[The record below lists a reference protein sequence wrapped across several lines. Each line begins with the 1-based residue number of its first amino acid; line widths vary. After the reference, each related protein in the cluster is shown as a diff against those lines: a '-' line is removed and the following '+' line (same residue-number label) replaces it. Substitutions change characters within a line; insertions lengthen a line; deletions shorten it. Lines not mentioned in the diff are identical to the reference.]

1 MLAERLVHFTLVLL
15 MPPLLLGVIN
25 KTKAWFAG
33 RDGPPLLQPYWDVL
47 RLLRKGAVFSRTTSW
62 VFQVSASLQL
72 ATVLCAALVVPTA
85 FMSSPLGFGGDV
97 ILFAYVLGLGRFFTM
112 AAAMDTGSSF
122 EGMGASR
129 EATISSLA
137 EPALFLSLA
146 ILCIPAHA
154 ISFERVWRSIPEG
167 AWAWG
172 HAPYVAA
179 AISLFIV
186 MLAESS
192 RIPVDDPNTHLE
204 LTMVHEV
211 MVLDHSGPDFAF
223 IVLGSALKLFVM
235 STIIIHVMLP
245 MSTYGGWRGSA
256 IFMAGQI
263 AIAIAVGIVESTS
276 ARYRLNR
283 VPHFIM
289 VASVVAVLG
298 ITMQF
303 FGGVQ

>member
-1 MLAERLVHFTLVLL
+1 
-15 MPPLLLGVIN
+15 LLLGIIN

-47 RLLRKGAVFSRTTSW
+47 RLLRKGAVFSHTTSW
-62 VFQVSASLQL
+62 VFQASATIQL
-72 ATVLCAALVVPTA
+72 ATVLCAALIVPTVS
-85 FMSSPLGFGGDV
+85 MSSPLGFSGDV
-97 ILFAYVLGLGRFFTM
+97 VLFAYVLGLGRFFTM

-137 EPALFLSLA
+137 EPALFLCLA
-146 ILCIPAHA
+146 ILCIPAHGV
-154 ISFERVWRSIPEG
+154 SFERIWSSLPEG
-167 AWAWG
+167 IWAWG
-172 HAPYVAA
+172 HAPYIAA

-192 RIPVDDPNTHLE
+192 RVPVDDPNTHLE

-211 MVLDHSGPDFAF
+211 MVLDHSGPDLAF
-223 IVLGSALKLFVM
+223 IVLGSALKLFAM
-235 STIIIHVMLP
+235 GSIIVHVVLP
-245 MSTYGGWRGSA
+245 MSSYSGWLGSL
-256 IFMAGQI
+256 IFVVGQI
-263 AIAIAVGIVESTS
+263 GVAIGVGVVESTS

-289 VASVVAVLG
+289 AASVVAVLG
-298 ITMQF
+298 IAMQF